1 MLTSIYAAIRNTV
14 IVTATGLIESTV
26 AKTIK
31 TNWRDL
37 ATFFLVGIGLAMM
50 GGVSDYLAGRFADNG
65 FARLV
70 LPFLGN
76 YLQGFSRFAG
86 AALSA
91 TFLWMWIFW
100 PTVNRFGNGNFADTW
115 AKQSDQFHLIVYIAL
130 IGTALIAAAICF
142 SA

>member
-1 MLTSIYAAIRNTV
+1 MLATIYAAIRNTA
-14 IVTATGLIESTV
+14 IVTATGMIESTV

-37 ATFFLVGIGLAMM
+37 TTFLLVGIGLAMM
-50 GGVSDYLAGRFADNG
+50 GGVTDYLAGRFADNG

-100 PTVNRFGNGNFADTW
+100 PRVNHFGNSNFQTAW
-115 AKQSDQFHLIVYIAL
+115 KNQSEQFHLIVYIAL